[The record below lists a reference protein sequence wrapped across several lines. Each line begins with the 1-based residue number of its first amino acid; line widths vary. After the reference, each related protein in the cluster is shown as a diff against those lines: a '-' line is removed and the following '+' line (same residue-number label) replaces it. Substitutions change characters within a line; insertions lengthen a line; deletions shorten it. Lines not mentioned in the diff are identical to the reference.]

1 MILWAIQ
8 ARRLLSNPQVFS
20 LRCFSFYDGSEHYF
34 PSFPEAQRA
43 FCSSVGFKMI
53 PRERWTDEKQSLST
67 VTQRADCFLLL
78 NITPSKHII
87 YNNALLLRMWSR
99 GKGKLSCLSG
109 GECTVIM

>member
-1 MILWAIQ
+1 MTLWAIQ

-87 YNNALLLRMWSR
+87 IMRYFYECGAD
-99 GKGKLSCLSG
+99 GKVS
-109 GECTVIM
+109 